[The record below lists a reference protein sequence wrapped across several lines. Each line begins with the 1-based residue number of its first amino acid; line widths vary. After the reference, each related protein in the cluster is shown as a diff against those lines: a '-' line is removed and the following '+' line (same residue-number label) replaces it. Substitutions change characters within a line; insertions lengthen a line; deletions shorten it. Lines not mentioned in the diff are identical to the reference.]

1 MAVEHL
7 HCSFFQHFRISRF
20 CFKRVFDA
28 FNRLV
33 KQCGVLQFLCA
44 QVTVAGRQSK
54 TRFLI
59 ALQFCRNNANRHAEL
74 TNHLFD
80 DRQLLIVFFTENG
93 NIGTHDAE
101 ELHDDR
107 ADAFKKSR
115 TIEPFKNVGE
125 FRVWLNSESLGLR
138 IHVFFARREDIINDT
153 LFFELF
159 AVLFQR
165 SGVLI
170 KVLIGSEL
178 QTINKNRRY
187 HRVAVLAGFLHQVQM
202 TFMKIAHGRNQSDV
216 LLPLELFLKSF
227 DCMNNFHFFS
237 KKSEGVLGR
246 RKFAVFNS
254 FHVIGHGFFNACG
267 SFHKVFSKSRFTAGK
282 DSQQIL

>member
-1 MAVEHL
+1 M
-7 HCSFFQHFRISRF
+7 
-20 CFKRVFDA
+20 
-28 FNRLV
+28 
-33 KQCGVLQFLCA
+33 
-44 QVTVAGRQSK
+44 
-54 TRFLI
+54 
-59 ALQFCRNNANRHAEL
+59 
-74 TNHLFD
+74 
-80 DRQLLIVFFTENG
+80 IVFFTENG

-115 TIEPFKNVGE
+115 TMEPFKNVGE
-125 FRVWLNSESLGLR
+125 FRVCLNSESLGLR
-138 IHVFFARREDIINDT
+138 IHVFFARREDIINDA

-178 QTINKNRRY
+178 QTIDKNRRY

-227 DCMNNFHFFS
+227 DCVNNFH
-237 KKSEGVLGR
+237 
-246 RKFAVFNS
+246 
-254 FHVIGHGFFNACG
+254 
-267 SFHKVFSKSRFTAGK
+267 
-282 DSQQIL
+282 QI